1 MKGDLN
7 LSQSADRTKIS
18 FDWVEIPA
26 GEFLM
31 GSNPVEPI
39 TSYPDESPQHQ
50 IDMEDFFISAK
61 PITNSQYEKFVNSTG
76 HKKPGHWIGGVVPP
90 QKKEHP
96 VTYIDWEDANAF
108 AIWCGATLPSEAQ
121 WEKSA
126 RGNDG
131 RLFPWGDE
139 EPTKEH
145 ANFGNSIGDTTEVG
159 IHKSGASMFGVL
171 DLAGNVWE
179 WTSSIYKDYPYNSN
193 DGRENVNTWG
203 ARVVRGG
210 NYLNAAKNIRC
221 ADRHSIY
228 PTARDIYIGFRVAT
242 KNLSLVNRDCE
253 IDFEWREIPAG
264 KFLMGSEHT
273 QSGKE
278 LPDPEYFGVSKHG
291 LNRPADFDN
300 EIPQHKLLLEK
311 YKISKTPVT
320 NLQYENFTKA
330 TNYPVP
336 GHWPEGVVTNEIANH
351 PVVYVDWA
359 DVQAFCTWAGV
370 ALPTE
375 PQWERAARG
384 RDGRIWP
391 WGNFPPTKELA
402 IYGQA
407 DKTGRT
413 KPVGSY
419 PAGASPE
426 GLLDVAGNV
435 WEMVGS
441 AYRPYPYNGLDGRE
455 KLDLPEEYVLRGG
468 SFYSPHGRYLRT
480 TARSMN
486 YQFRR
491 RDHIGFRVVLNG

>member
-1 MKGDLN
+1 M
-7 LSQSADRTKIS
+7 SHSANKIQIS
-18 FDWVEIPA
+18 FDWIEIPA

-31 GSNPVEPI
+31 GSNPIQPI
-39 TSYPDESPQHQ
+39 TSYPDESPEHQ
-50 IDMEDFFISAK
+50 IDLEEFFISAK
-61 PITNSQYEKFVNSTG
+61 PITNAQYEKFVLSTG
-76 HKKPGHWIGGVVPP
+76 YKKPGHWIGGVVPS

-96 VTYIDWEDANAF
+96 VTYIDWDDANAF
-108 AIWCGATLPSEAQ
+108 ANWCGASLPSEAQ

-126 RGNDG
+126 RGSDG
-131 RLFPWGDE
+131 RLFPWGDA
-139 EPTKEH
+139 EPTNED
-145 ANFGNSIGDTTEVG
+145 ANFGNLIGDTTEVG
-159 IHKSGASMFGVL
+159 IHKSGASVYGVL

-179 WTSSIYKDYPYNSN
+179 WTSSIHREYPYNSN
-193 DGRENVNTWG
+193 DGREDVNLWG

-210 NYLNAAKNIRC
+210 NYLSAAKNIRC

-242 KNLSLVNRDCE
+242 KNLSVIKKDCG
-253 IDFEWREIPAG
+253 IDFEWQKIPAG
-264 KFLMGSEHT
+264 KFLMGSRYT
-273 QSGKE
+273 QTNEE

-291 LNRPADFDN
+291 ANRPADFDN
-300 EIPQHKLLLEK
+300 ELPQHKLILDE
-311 YKISKTPVT
+311 YRISKTPVT
-320 NLQYENFTKA
+320 NAQYEIFTKA
-330 TNYPVP
+330 TSYPVP
-336 GHWPEGVVTNEIANH
+336 GHWPEGVVTPEIANH

-359 DVQAFCTWAGV
+359 DVQAFCNWAGV
-370 ALPTE
+370 ALPNE

-391 WGNFPPTKELA
+391 WGNTPPTKDLA
-402 IYGQA
+402 NFGQS

-413 KPVGSY
+413 QAVGSY
-419 PAGASPE
+419 PHGASPE

-441 AYRPYPYNGLDGRE
+441 AYRPYPYEASDGRE
-455 KLDLPEEYVLRGG
+455 NFDLPEEYVLRGG

-491 RDHIGFRVVLNG
+491 RDHIGFRVVQA

>member
-1 MKGDLN
+1 M
-7 LSQSADRTKIS
+7 SHSANKIQIS
-18 FDWVEIPA
+18 FDWIEIPA

-31 GSNPVEPI
+31 GSNPIQPI
-39 TSYPDESPQHQ
+39 TSYPDESPEHQ
-50 IDMEDFFISAK
+50 IDLEEFFISAK
-61 PITNSQYEKFVNSTG
+61 PITNAQYEKFVLSTG
-76 HKKPGHWIGGVVPP
+76 YKKPGHWIGGVVPS

-96 VTYIDWEDANAF
+96 VTYIDWDDANAF
-108 AIWCGATLPSEAQ
+108 ASWCGASLPSEAQ

-126 RGNDG
+126 RGSDG
-131 RLFPWGDE
+131 RLFPWGDA
-139 EPTKEH
+139 EPTNED

-159 IHKSGASMFGVL
+159 IHKSGASIFGVL

-179 WTSSIYKDYPYNSN
+179 WTSSIHREYPYNSH
-193 DGRENVNTWG
+193 DGREDVNLWG

-210 NYLNAAKNIRC
+210 NYLSAAKNIRC

-242 KNLSLVNRDCE
+242 KNLSVIKKDCG
-253 IDFEWREIPAG
+253 IYFEWQKIPAG
-264 KFLMGSEHT
+264 KFLMGSGYT
-273 QSGKE
+273 QTDKE

-291 LNRPADFDN
+291 ANRPADFDN
-300 EIPQHKLLLEK
+300 ELPQHKLILDE
-311 YKISKTPVT
+311 YRISKTPVT
-320 NLQYENFTKA
+320 NAQYEIFTKA
-330 TNYPVP
+330 TSYPVP
-336 GHWPEGVVTNEIANH
+336 GHWPEGVVTPEIANH

-370 ALPTE
+370 ALPNE

-384 RDGRIWP
+384 IDGRIWP
-391 WGNFPPTKELA
+391 WGNTPPTKELA
-402 IYGQA
+402 NFGQS

-413 KPVGSY
+413 KAVGSY
-419 PAGASPE
+419 PNGASPE

-441 AYRPYPYNGLDGRE
+441 AYRPYPYEASDGRE
-455 KLDLPEEYVLRGG
+455 NFDLPEEYVLRGG

-480 TARSMN
+480 TTRSMN

-491 RDHIGFRVVLNG
+491 RDHIGFRVVQA

>member
-1 MKGDLN
+1 M
-7 LSQSADRTKIS
+7 SHSANKIQIS
-18 FDWVEIPA
+18 FDWIEIPA

-31 GSNPVEPI
+31 GSNPIQPI
-39 TSYPDESPQHQ
+39 TSYPDESPEHQ
-50 IDMEDFFISAK
+50 IDLEEFFISAK
-61 PITNSQYEKFVNSTG
+61 PITNAQYEKFVLSTG
-76 HKKPGHWIGGVVPP
+76 YKKPGHWIGGVVPS

-96 VTYIDWEDANAF
+96 VTYIDWDDANAF
-108 AIWCGATLPSEAQ
+108 ANWCGASLPSEAQ

-126 RGNDG
+126 RSSDG
-131 RLFPWGDE
+131 RLFPWGDA
-139 EPTKEH
+139 EPTNED
-145 ANFGNSIGDTTEVG
+145 ANFGNLIGDTTEVG
-159 IHKSGASMFGVL
+159 IHKSGASVYGVL

-179 WTSSIYKDYPYNSN
+179 WTSSIHREYPYNSN
-193 DGRENVNTWG
+193 DGREDVNLWG

-210 NYLNAAKNIRC
+210 NYLSAAKNIRC

-242 KNLSLVNRDCE
+242 KNLSVIKKDCG
-253 IDFEWREIPAG
+253 IDFEWQKIPAG
-264 KFLMGSEHT
+264 KFLMGSRYT
-273 QSGKE
+273 QTNEE

-291 LNRPADFDN
+291 ANRPADFDN
-300 EIPQHKLLLEK
+300 ELPQHKLILDE
-311 YKISKTPVT
+311 YRISKTPVT
-320 NLQYENFTKA
+320 NAQYEIFTKA
-330 TNYPVP
+330 TSYPVP
-336 GHWPEGVVTNEIANH
+336 GHWPEGVVTPEIANH

-359 DVQAFCTWAGV
+359 DVQAFCNWAGV
-370 ALPTE
+370 ALPNE

-391 WGNFPPTKELA
+391 WGNTPPTKDLA
-402 IYGQA
+402 NFGQS

-413 KPVGSY
+413 QAVGSY
-419 PAGASPE
+419 PHGASPE

-441 AYRPYPYNGLDGRE
+441 AYRPYPYEASDGRE
-455 KLDLPEEYVLRGG
+455 NFDLPEEYVLRGG

-491 RDHIGFRVVLNG
+491 RDHIGFRVVQA

>member
-1 MKGDLN
+1 M
-7 LSQSADRTKIS
+7 SQTADRTKIS
-18 FDWVEIPA
+18 FDWVEIPS

-31 GSNPVEPI
+31 GSNPIEPI

-50 IDMEDFFISAK
+50 IDLEDFFVSAK

-90 QKKEHP
+90 LKKEHP

-108 AIWCGATLPSEAQ
+108 ATWCGATLPSEAQ

-159 IHKSGASMFGVL
+159 IYKTGASSFGVL

-179 WTSSIYKDYPYNSN
+179 WTSSIHEDYPYNSK
-193 DGRENVNTWG
+193 DGRENVNAWG

-242 KNLSLVNRDCE
+242 KDLSAIKKDCE
-253 IDFEWREIPAG
+253 IDFEWRKIPAG

-273 QSGKE
+273 QSSTE

-291 LNRPADFDN
+291 ANRPADFDN
-300 EIPQHKLLLEK
+300 ELPQHKLFLDR
-311 YKISKTPVT
+311 YQISKTPVT
-320 NLQYENFTKA
+320 NSQYEIFTKA

-336 GHWPEGVVTNEIANH
+336 GHWPEGVVTPEIANH

-359 DVQAFCTWAGV
+359 DVQAFCKWAGTT
-370 ALPTE
+370 LPTE

-413 KPVGSY
+413 KPVGTY

-441 AYRPYPYNGLDGRE
+441 AYRPYPYKGSDGRE

>member
-1 MKGDLN
+1 M
-7 LSQSADRTKIS
+7 SQSSNKIQIS

-31 GSNPVEPI
+31 GSNPIEPV

-50 IDMEDFFISAK
+50 IDLEEFFISVK
-61 PITNSQYEKFVNSTG
+61 PITNAQYQKFVESTG
-76 HKKPGHWIGGVVPP
+76 YKKPGHWIGGEVPA
-90 QKKEHP
+90 KKREHP

-108 AIWCGATLPSEAQ
+108 ANWCGASLPSEAQ

-126 RGNDG
+126 RGSDG

-139 EPTKEH
+139 KPTNQD
-145 ANFGNSIGDTTEVG
+145 ANFGNGIGDTTEVG
-159 IHKSGASMFGVL
+159 IYKSGESIFGVL

-179 WTSSIYKDYPYNSN
+179 WTSSMHSAYPYNSN
-193 DGRENVNTWG
+193 DGREDVNAWG

-210 NYLNAAKNIRC
+210 NYLSAAKNIRC

-242 KNLSLVNRDCE
+242 KNLSVIKKDCE
-253 IDFEWREIPAG
+253 INFEWQQIPAG
-264 KFLMGSEHT
+264 KFLMGSSYT
-273 QSGKE
+273 QTDKE
-278 LPDPEYFGVSKHG
+278 LPDPEYYGVSKHG
-291 LNRPADFDN
+291 ANRPADFDN
-300 EIPQHKLLLEK
+300 ELPQHKLFLDK
-311 YKISKTPVT
+311 YQISKTPVT
-320 NLQYENFTKA
+320 NSQYEIFTKA
-330 TNYPVP
+330 KSYPVP
-336 GHWPEGVVTNEIANH
+336 GHWPEGVVTPEIANH

-384 RDGRIWP
+384 KDGRIWP
-391 WGNFPPTKELA
+391 WGNTPPTKELA
-402 IYGQA
+402 NFGLS

-413 KPVGSY
+413 REVGSY
-419 PAGASPE
+419 PSGASPE
-426 GLLDVAGNV
+426 GVLDLAGNV

-441 AYRPYPYNGLDGRE
+441 AYRPYPYEAADGRE
-455 KLDLPEEYVLRGG
+455 NLDLPEEYVLRGG

-491 RDHIGFRVVLNG
+491 RDHIGFRVVQA

>member
-1 MKGDLN
+1 M
-7 LSQSADRTKIS
+7 SHSANKIQIS

-31 GSNPVEPI
+31 GSNPIAPI
-39 TSYPDESPQHQ
+39 TSYPDESPEHQ
-50 IDMEDFFISAK
+50 IDLEEFFISAK
-61 PITNSQYEKFVNSTG
+61 PITNAQYEKFVASTG
-76 HKKPGHWIGGVVPP
+76 YKKPGHWIGGVVPP
-90 QKKEHP
+90 KKREHP
-96 VTYIDWEDANAF
+96 VTYIDWNDANAF
-108 AIWCGATLPSEAQ
+108 ARWCGASLPSEAQ

-126 RGNDG
+126 RGSDG

-139 EPTKEH
+139 EPTNED

-159 IHKSGASMFGVL
+159 THKSGASIFGVL

-179 WTSSIYKDYPYNSN
+179 WTSSIHREYPYNSN
-193 DGRENVNTWG
+193 DGREDVNLWG

-210 NYLNAAKNIRC
+210 NYLSAAKNIRC

-242 KNLSLVNRDCE
+242 KNLSVIKKDCG
-253 IDFEWREIPAG
+253 IDFEWQKIPAG
-264 KFLMGSEHT
+264 KFLMGSGHT
-273 QSGKE
+273 QTDKE

-291 LNRPADFDN
+291 ANRPADFDN
-300 EIPQHKLLLEK
+300 ELPQHKLILEK
-311 YKISKTPVT
+311 YRISKTPVT
-320 NLQYENFTKA
+320 NAQYEIFTKA
-330 TNYPVP
+330 TSYPVP
-336 GHWPEGVVTNEIANH
+336 GHWPEGVVTPEIANH

-370 ALPTE
+370 GLPNE

-384 RDGRIWP
+384 IDGRIWP
-391 WGNFPPTKELA
+391 WGNTPPTKELA
-402 IYGQA
+402 NFGQS

-413 KPVGSY
+413 KEVGSY
-419 PAGASPE
+419 PNGASPE

-441 AYRPYPYNGLDGRE
+441 AYRPYPYEASDGRE
-455 KLDLPEEYVLRGG
+455 ILDLPEEYVLRGG

-491 RDHIGFRVVLNG
+491 RDHIGFRVVQA

>member
-1 MKGDLN
+1 M
-7 LSQSADRTKIS
+7 SHSANKIQIS
-18 FDWVEIPA
+18 FDWIEIPA

-31 GSNPVEPI
+31 GSNPIQPI
-39 TSYPDESPQHQ
+39 TSYPDESPEHQ
-50 IDMEDFFISAK
+50 IDLEEFFISAK
-61 PITNSQYEKFVNSTG
+61 PITNAQYEKFVLSTG
-76 HKKPGHWIGGVVPP
+76 YKKPGHWIGGVVPS

-96 VTYIDWEDANAF
+96 VTYIDWDDANAF
-108 AIWCGATLPSEAQ
+108 ASWCGASLPNEAQ

-126 RGNDG
+126 RGSDG
-131 RLFPWGDE
+131 RLFPWGDA
-139 EPTKEH
+139 EPTNED

-159 IHKSGASMFGVL
+159 IHKSGASIFGVL

-179 WTSSIYKDYPYNSN
+179 WTSSIHREYPYNSN
-193 DGRENVNTWG
+193 DGREDVNLWG

-210 NYLNAAKNIRC
+210 NYLSAAKNIRC

-242 KNLSLVNRDCE
+242 TNLSVIKKDCG
-253 IDFEWREIPAG
+253 IDFEWQKISPG
-264 KFLMGSEHT
+264 KFLMGSGYT
-273 QSGKE
+273 QTNKE

-291 LNRPADFDN
+291 ANRPADFDN
-300 EIPQHKLLLEK
+300 ELPQHKLFLDK
-311 YKISKTPVT
+311 YQISKIPVT
-320 NLQYENFTKA
+320 NSQYEIFTKA

-336 GHWPEGVVTNEIANH
+336 GHWPEGVVTPEIANH

-370 ALPTE
+370 ALPNE

-384 RDGRIWP
+384 IDGRIWP
-391 WGNFPPTKELA
+391 WGNTPPTKDLA
-402 IYGQA
+402 NFGQS

-419 PAGASPE
+419 PNGASPE

-441 AYRPYPYNGLDGRE
+441 AYRPYPYEASDGRE
-455 KLDLPEEYVLRGG
+455 NLDLPEEYVLRGG

-491 RDHIGFRVVLNG
+491 RDHIGFRVVQV